1 MMKDLEGDGRRNSS
15 CNNNSNKIRF
25 MADLFGELR
34 QDTILAKA

>member
-1 MMKDLEGDGRRNSS
+1 MAGEILHVIIILI
-15 CNNNSNKIRF
+15 KIRF